1 MLGEAQRTAG
11 DTDRSLDDRAEAIRS
26 LALAEFDTNR
36 RLLAELLSLKQPPRV
51 QQAALDALADFED
64 DRVAEIILKAW
75 SGMSPGLQMRAT
87 EALLSRFNW
96 ITLFLDA
103 LENGRVRRGEVDA
116 SRLDLL
122 KQSPDPQIA
131 ARVSRLT
138 RDGSLP
144 ERQHVIQR
152 YQAVL
157 KLEGDPL
164 RGKQLFKKVCS
175 SCHRL
180 DGVGTAVGA
189 NLLGI
194 GNRGAATIMLN
205 ILDPN
210 REVKTK
216 FLNYVVQTADGRV
229 LTGMISDES
238 ANNLTLRQADGK
250 QVTVP
255 RSGSPSSLSTA
266 W

>member
-1 MLGEAQRTAG
+1 MTA
-11 DTDRSLDDRAEAIRS
+11 RKPFAVWR
-26 LALAEFDTNR
+26 LAGFDTNR

-164 RGKQLFKKVCS
+164 RGTVTCFPSACRRVRLLADSSEIIPVSTRPSAVC
-175 SCHRL
+175 
-180 DGVGTAVGA
+180 T
-189 NLLGI
+189 
-194 GNRGAATIMLN
+194 T
-205 ILDPN
+205 
-210 REVKTK
+210 
-216 FLNYVVQTADGRV
+216 
-229 LTGMISDES
+229 
-238 ANNLTLRQADGK
+238 
-250 QVTVP
+250 
-255 RSGSPSSLSTA
+255 
-266 W
+266 